1 MWISKT
7 EYEKMKK
14 EINDLQSKLL
24 LSHADTSGL
33 RRENLSLKF
42 QLDKLKET
50 QKIYDLE
57 LVLKSGKVI
66 SYNISAPDL
75 QKACSI
81 AIDKFCKEN
90 KNFYRSDIDS
100 ITYKGKVE

>member
-1 MWISKT
+1 MWISKV
-7 EYEKMKK
+7 EFEIMKRK
-14 EINDLQSKLL
+14 INDLQTKLDI
-24 LSHADTSGL
+24 SYADISNL
-33 RRENLSLKF
+33 RRENLNLKF
-42 QLDKLKET
+42 QLEKLEGT
-50 QKIYDLE
+50 KIYTLD

-66 SYNISAPDL
+66 SYNISAPEL